1 MTRQLHDRMFPTY
14 PTEGHWP
21 RLTGV
26 EMQRRNIIA
35 GLALVAT
42 ATLALAGC
50 ASSNDSAEPAA
61 GDGPDYGLVTAG
73 TLTVCS
79 DIPYKP
85 FEFEGGD
92 NGTGYTGFDIDL
104 LAAVAEK
111 LDLELAVQDVGFDA
125 LQSGTTLA
133 AGTCDIGASAM
144 TITEERKANIDF
156 SDPYYDSLQSLLVR
170 TDSGIESI
178 NDLDGKK
185 VGVQQGTTGETYA
198 KENAKGAEL
207 VQFPSDGELWPAIQ
221 AGQIDAILQDQPV
234 NIEHEKADDAYAIVE
249 TYETD
254 ESYGFAFQK
263 GEKTELLEA
272 VNGALSELRDS
283 GEYDTIYDTYF
294 SAN

>member
-1 MTRQLHDRMFPTY
+1 
-14 PTEGHWP
+14 
-21 RLTGV
+21 
-26 EMQRRNIIA
+26 MQRRNITA
-35 GLALVAT
+35 GLALVAA

-50 ASSNDSAEPAA
+50 SSSNDAAEPAA
-61 GDGPDYGLVTAG
+61 GGDAGPDYGLVTDG

-104 LAAVAEK
+104 LNAVAEK
-111 LDLELAVQDVGFDA
+111 LDLKLAVQDVGFDA

-178 NDLDGKK
+178 DDLDGKK
-185 VGVQQGTTGETYA
+185 VGVQQGTTGESYA
-198 KENAKGAEL
+198 SDNATGAEL

-272 VNGALSELRDS
+272 VNGALSELRES